1 MPSPFSLPLHALRL
15 AGRCALPL
23 ILWFS
28 AGELARWATLYLA
41 SEIQH
46 GDFYQAR
53 LVAAYVLLT
62 VVILIS
68 MTMITGMFLSLRRV
82 LWETQARHADGQA
95 PEKLWRSLNRVAPAF
110 AVIYMAWSL
119 HIEDAAD
126 FQQMDLLHNL
136 DDNFYT
142 PILNNAANGTNEAV
156 TYGVG
161 LVSLDWRVSLAAM
174 AVTFGLRALFSRM
187 VENGKGGATGVA
199 AAFAEFSF
207 VFCALNAL
215 YNLSALR
222 GDWAGQRAVVG
233 GATDVWEQAKESV
246 PGWKAFWA
254 WVADVWPYAVDALA
268 VPLTWLAVAVLVFG
282 ASVDDMRRAVRGTK
296 LEKGVDKLEGSHSMT
311 QRAVDRVVGGFVERW
326 VPVVNAF
333 RITVK
338 GGATLFGLVCLLYTG
353 LHVGVDYLTRAIYT
367 LIGSDVPF
375 MWLFVGHPVGFAL
388 DLLVTALSF
397 SVLAA
402 AFDIAATR
410 ARLRGEDITA

>member
-46 GDFYQAR
+46 GDFRQAR

-68 MTMITGMFLSLRRV
+68 MTMVTGMFLSLRRV
-82 LWETQARHADGQA
+82 LWETRARQADGQP
-95 PEKLWRSLNRVAPAF
+95 PEKFWRALNRTAPAF

-126 FQQMDLLHNL
+126 FQRMDLLHNL

-142 PILNNAANGTNEAV
+142 PILNNAANGTDEAV

-174 AVTFGLRALFSRM
+174 AVTFGLRVLFGRM
-187 VENGKGGATGVA
+187 VENGRGSFSGVA

-215 YNLSALR
+215 YNLTALR
-222 GDWAGQRAVVG
+222 GDWIDRRAVVG
-233 GATDVWEQAKESV
+233 DARGVWEQAQASV
-246 PGWKAFWA
+246 PGWKAFWD
-254 WVADVWPYAVDALA
+254 WVAEVWPYLVDALA

-282 ASVDDMRRAVRGTK
+282 ASVDDTRRALRGTR
-296 LEKGVDKLEGSHSMT
+296 LEKGVDKLEGSHAVTRS
-311 QRAVDRVVGGFVERW
+311 AVDRMVGGFLERW

-353 LHVGVDYLTRAIYT
+353 LHVGADYLGRAVST

-375 MWLFVGHPVGFAL
+375 MWLVVSHPVEFVL

-397 SVLAA
+397 CVLAA